1 MAKKLGR
8 IALFSAIAGATAAA
22 VYYYLQKREAAL
34 ADDFD
39 DSDDFDS
46 FDDDLDDDFPE
57 DSADSANA
65 ATGKNHVHI
74 PIDLESAKEIIGNKV
89 IETIDKTKE
98 RLEQL
103 NVVEKLDKAKEIISD
118 RISPPA
124 PAETEYT
131 EMDMNSS
138 STAYADDAE
147 DSPGENSLEEEQF
160 FDDSDDES
168 K

>member
-8 IALFSAIAGATAAA
+8 IALFSMVAGATAAA
-22 VYYYLQKREAAL
+22 VYYYLKKKEDAS

-39 DSDDFDS
+39 DSDDFDN
-46 FDDDLDDDFPE
+46 FDEDLDDDFPY
-57 DSADSANA
+57 DSVDSANPT
-65 ATGKNHVHI
+65 TGKNHVHI
-74 PIDLESAKEIIGNKV
+74 PIDLDSAKEIIGSKV

-98 RLEQL
+98 RLEHL

-124 PAETEYT
+124 SAEAEYT

-138 STAYADDAE
+138 SNASSDDAE
-147 DSPGENSLEEEQF
+147 VSPEEEQF
-160 FDDSDDES
+160 FDDSDGES